1 MVRAI
6 LWIGIVVS
14 VVFFYLQSSKF
25 KDAGAKSIEDY
36 EYAASA
42 EASQILKSW
51 EEAGLV
57 MNVKKTIYYDFIF
70 ILIYLLLMIGCSNDQ
85 VTRERNKVLNN
96 LLRLSIALA
105 PIVALLD
112 LSENLIL
119 LHNIKTLCCHIY
131 SFWIT
136 LIKFILAYWIV
147 GLWIISKLKTS
158 VTYRIQSHA
167 AS

>member
-1 MVRAI
+1 MVRTI

-14 VVFFYLQSSKF
+14 IVFFYLQSSKF
-25 KDAGAKSIEDY
+25 KTAGVRSIEDY
-36 EYAASA
+36 EYASSS
-42 EASQILKSW
+42 EALQILKSW

-57 MNVKKTIYYDFIF
+57 MNVKKTIHYDFIF
-70 ILIYLLLMIGCSNDQ
+70 ILVYLLLMIGCSNDQ
-85 VTRERNKVLNN
+85 VTRERNKVLNH

-119 LHNIKTLCCHIY
+119 LHNIQISNSHIY
-131 SFWIT
+131 SYWIT
-136 LIKFILAYWIV
+136 LIKFTLAYWIV
-147 GLWIISKLKTS
+147 GLWMISSVKTS